1 MARATP
7 DALGV
12 GLLLTIDDVLSIRHP
27 EGPPRWAPDGARVAF
42 AYHVDGVRELW
53 TAAGP
58 GTAARASAPGQTVGA
73 FAWSAAG
80 DLVYAVKNEAWV
92 TGRPSPWLSGLDP
105 VGDLA
110 CAPQGGA
117 LAVIRRGRLALLW
130 PDGRLREVALPGDA
144 LSPLVWSPGGGRLAC
159 ALREGE
165 ACDLVAVDVATGR
178 VLWRTRTPDWEY
190 GPDWVGEGRLTFGRA
205 SVDAMRRE
213 WVIADLESGEEVLVE
228 RHESA
233 KGFGVHVPPVV
244 APDGGAIA
252 YTWPVEGWTHVVLY
266 DVASGARKVLMP
278 GQHEDLGTETER
290 PRFSPDGRH
299 LAFASSRGDLRQRH
313 IWRYDREA
321 GGAPVQ
327 VSHAPGTQCEPMWSP
342 DGRAIACIACGPR
355 SSPEVA
361 VVAAGGGEETA
372 WTASMPA
379 AWAREPVVEPEHV
392 VLTSGDG
399 MRVHA
404 DLFLPAT
411 LDRSA
416 RHPALV
422 FVHGGP
428 SRQMRCGW
436 HPMHSYAV
444 FYAFNQLLLQ
454 RGYVVISIDY
464 RGGTGYGLDYEQG
477 NYLQFAQG
485 DLADCVAAADHVK
498 ALPFVDPERVGIWG
512 LSYGGYM
519 TLAALTKRPDVFAMG
534 INIAGIWD
542 MEQWAKWRWNRTPGH
557 PVYFVRRWDGPK
569 ADGNAEIYRQ
579 ISPRNFADGLRAPL
593 LNLHGTA
600 DANVDFAQLDEIV
613 RDCTAK
619 GKDFAALYYP
629 DESHMFTRRDT
640 WEDAFG
646 RMVAAFDR
654 YLRCPPGERPR
665 AMI

>member
-1 MARATP
+1 M
-7 DALGV
+7 
-12 GLLLTIDDVLSIRHP
+12 LTIDDVLSIRHP
-27 EGPPRWAPDGARVAF
+27 EAPLRWAPDGSRLAF
-42 AYHVDGVRELW
+42 TYHVDGVRELW
-53 TAAGP
+53 TASGP
-58 GTAARASAPGQTVGA
+58 GTAVRASAAGQAVAAFGWTPG
-73 FAWSAAG
+73 G
-80 DLVYAVKNEAWV
+80 DLVYAVKNEVWV
-92 TGRPSPWLSGLDP
+92 AGQVAPWLAGLDP

-110 CAPQGGA
+110 CAPAGGA
-117 LAVIRRGRLALLW
+117 VAVLRRGHLAVVW
-130 PDGRLREVALPGDA
+130 PDGRLREFALPGDA
-144 LSPLVWSPGGGRLAC
+144 LAPLIWSPGCTRLAC
-159 ALREGE
+159 GLREGQ
-165 ACDLVAVDVATGR
+165 ACDLAVVDVATGR
-178 VLWRTRTPDWEY
+178 LLWRTRTADWEY
-190 GPDWVGEGRLTFGRA
+190 GAGWIGEGRLSFGRA

-213 WVIADLESGEEVLVE
+213 WVIADLDGAGGELVVE
-228 RHESA
+228 RHESP

-244 APDGGAIA
+244 SPDGGAIA
-252 YTWPVEGWTHVVLY
+252 YTWPVDGWTHVVLY
-266 DVASGARKVLMP
+266 DVASGDRKLLLP
-278 GQHEDLGTETER
+278 GEHEDLGTETER
-290 PRFSPDGRH
+290 PCFSPDGRQ
-299 LAFASSRGDLRQRH
+299 LAFTSSRGDLRQRH
-313 IWRYDREA
+313 IWRYAPHA
-321 GGAPVQ
+321 GGDPVQ
-327 VSHAPGTQCEPMWSP
+327 VSHTPGTQCDPAWSP
-342 DGRAIACIACGPR
+342 DGSAIACIASGPR
-355 SSPEVA
+355 SSAEVA
-361 VVAAGGGEETA
+361 VIAAEGGPETA

-379 AWAREPVVEPEHV
+379 AWSREPVAEPEHL
-392 VLTSGDG
+392 VLSSADG

-404 DLFLPAT
+404 GLFVPAG

-428 SRQMRCGW
+428 SRQMRYGW

-519 TLAALTKRPDVFAMG
+519 TLAALTKRPEVFALG

-542 MEQWAKWRWNRTPGH
+542 MEQWARWRWNRTPGQ
-557 PVYFVRRWDGPK
+557 PVSFVRRWDGPK
-569 ADGNAEIYRQ
+569 TEANAEQYRQ
-579 ISPRNFADGLRAPL
+579 ISPRNFVAGLRAPL

-619 GKDFAALYYP
+619 RKDFAALYYP

-646 RMVAAFDR
+646 RMLAAFDR
-654 YLRCPPGERPR
+654 YLRCAPGERPR